1 MFAKLGEKVSRGISN
16 AYQLGSKAY
25 GYIKPLAD
33 KTTKSFK
40 GAYENPIA
48 SMAWSG
54 VKQLL
59 PTSVVTGLEGASKLA
74 YEGVGLYNKAGS
86 VYRGYVE
93 PAMAMGRRAVGLGE
107 RIVGDVRNKRYGSA
121 IDDVRKGVALG
132 KDIRGLAQKYNA
144 DTRANSIEVRKKQ
157 SRPANAIPHV
167 SAKKDQARPVQLG
180 SSRPQIKPTPRYR
193 SGRF

>member
-1 MFAKLGEKVSRGISN
+1 
-16 AYQLGSKAY
+16 
-25 GYIKPLAD
+25 
-33 KTTKSFK
+33 
-40 GAYENPIA
+40 
-48 SMAWSG
+48 
-54 VKQLL
+54 
-59 PTSVVTGLEGASKLA
+59 
-74 YEGVGLYNKAGS
+74 
-86 VYRGYVE
+86 
-93 PAMAMGRRAVGLGE
+93 MAMGRRAVSLGE